1 MYLKEFDLPERPLAP
16 RLVAVSLLALALAA
30 CEQQPSEPE
39 DVVAEA
45 PAPPRQSLP
54 APIPVLSRGDLV
66 SAANRAAS
74 FYAGGDEQAGT
85 DPLVGRTFSI
95 KIAFGCAGPAPVVP
109 EGGDTSGL
117 ASWSWASEGK
127 TIELKMI
134 PGEWAGSA
142 LIAGSTQA
150 PEWEAVDGFWIT
162 RPWLSS
168 ESCPDVT
175 GDPLQPADGRADPQT
190 VGLAAI
196 FETGGSRIGQ
206 RNGRAYSFT
215 IRPEGDSPLQPPED
229 GYRLVLEGRIAS
241 YPDGRAI
248 RCRAAGPEQRPVCV
262 AATKLDRVAF
272 EGADGKQLS
281 EWRPG

>member
-1 MYLKEFDLPERPLAP
+1 MYLKEFDLPERLLAP
-16 RLVAVSLLALALAA
+16 RLIAASLLALALAG

-39 DVVAEA
+39 DVASEA

-54 APIPVLSRGDLV
+54 APTPVLPRADLITAV
-66 SAANRAAS
+66 NQAAS
-74 FYAGGDEQAGT
+74 AYAARDEQT
-85 DPLVGRTFSI
+85 DKDPLVGRTFSV
-95 KIAFGCAGPAPVVP
+95 KIAFGCAGPARVVP

-117 ASWSWASEGK
+117 ASWSWASEGR
-127 TIELKMI
+127 TIELRMT

-142 LIAGSTQA
+142 LIAGSTQS

-162 RPWLSS
+162 RPWLSP

-206 RNGRAYSFT
+206 RNGRAYTFT
-215 IRPEGDSPLQPPED
+215 IRPEGDTPLQPPED

-241 YPDGRAI
+241 FPDGRAI
-248 RCRAAGPEQRPVCV
+248 RCRAAGPDQRPVCV

-272 EGADGKQLS
+272 ESADGNLLS